1 MNNEKSLPLGNGAI
15 ISQVNPPTTYLMPV
29 PKERWFSIVGDNG
42 FCFTYNDY
50 YVISALRKLVSC
62 EIMEVAN
69 ENQAQIYAYER
80 YVAKF
85 FGRNRDFGIQVQLP
99 INLPPNT
106 LWIDKDYEIR
116 EQRLRSNNEN
126 RI

>member
-1 MNNEKSLPLGNGAI
+1 MNSTKLLPSNGAVI
-15 ISQVNPPTTYLMPV
+15 TQANPTATYFSLV
-29 PKERWFSIVGDNG
+29 PKKRLFSIIGDNG
-42 FCFTYNDY
+42 LCFTDDDY

-69 ENQAQIYAYER
+69 GNQAQLYAYER

-85 FGRNRDFGIQVQLP
+85 LGRNSNFGIQVKLP

-106 LWIDKDYEIR
+106 LWIDEDYEIR
-116 EQRLRSNNEN
+116 EQRLRTNDEN

>member
-1 MNNEKSLPLGNGAI
+1 MNNTKLLPLDNGAVI
-15 ISQVNPPTTYLMPV
+15 TPMNPTATYLSPPPIV
-29 PKERWFSIVGDNG
+29 RWFSIIGDNG
-42 FCFTYNDY
+42 LCFTNNDY

-69 ENQAQIYAYER
+69 ETQAKRYAYER

-85 FGRNRDFGIQVQLP
+85 LGKNSNFGIQVQLP

-106 LWIDKDYEIR
+106 LWVDNDYEIR
-116 EQRLRSNNEN
+116 EQKFRTNAEN
-126 RI
+126 CF

>member
-15 ISQVNPPTTYLMPV
+15 IAQANPTATYLSLV
-29 PKERWFSIVGDNG
+29 QKKRWFSIVGNNG
-42 FCFTYNDY
+42 LCFTDNDY

-69 ENQAQIYAYER
+69 ENQAKLYAYER

-85 FGRNRDFGIQVQLP
+85 FGNNNNLGIQVQLP

-116 EQRLRSNNEN
+116 EQRLRSNE
-126 RI
+126 